1 MPADRSAL
9 DALPRVEITSAADL
23 RAWLAANHGQAGSVW
38 VVTWKTGGGRP
49 HVPWGAVV
57 DEALCFG
64 WIDSVPRKL
73 DDDRSML
80 LLSPRKPG
88 SGWSKV
94 NKDKV
99 ARLTAD
105 GRMAPPGLAKVAA
118 AQDDGS
124 WSRLDAV
131 DAMEE
136 PADLTAALDAVP
148 AARANFDAFP
158 RSSRRGILEWITN
171 AKRPET
177 RAARI
182 ATTVSL
188 AAENRK
194 ANHPAGRDAGPRR
207 SVEP

>member
-1 MPADRSAL
+1 
-9 DALPRVEITSAADL
+9 
-23 RAWLAANHGQAGSVW
+23 
-38 VVTWKTGGGRP
+38 
-49 HVPWGAVV
+49 VV

-64 WIDSVPRKL
+64 WIDSLPRRL
-73 DDDRSML
+73 DADRSML

-105 GRMAPPGLAKVAA
+105 GRMAPAGLAKVEAA
-118 AQDDGS
+118 KADGS
-124 WSRLDAV
+124 WARLDAV
-131 DAMEE
+131 DALAE
-136 PADLTAALDAVP
+136 PDDLVAALDADP

-158 RSSRRGILEWITN
+158 RSSRRGILEWIVN

-182 ATTVSL
+182 ATTVAL
-188 AAENRK
+188 ASENRK

-207 SVEP
+207 PADR

>member
-1 MPADRSAL
+1 VPAARPAL
-9 DALPRVEITSAADL
+9 DALPRVEIVSREAL
-23 RAWLAANHGQAGSVW
+23 RDWLTANQGRAGSVW
-38 VVTWKTGGGRP
+38 IVTWKTGAGRP
-49 HVPWGAVV
+49 HVPWGDVV

-64 WIDSVPRKL
+64 WIDSLPRRL
-73 DDDRSML
+73 DADRSML

-88 SGWSKV
+88 SGWSRV

-105 GRMAPPGLAKVAA
+105 GRMAPAGLAKVEAA
-118 AQDDGS
+118 KADGS
-124 WSRLDAV
+124 WARLDAV
-131 DAMEE
+131 DALAE
-136 PADLTAALDAVP
+136 PDDLVAALDADP

-158 RSSRRGILEWITN
+158 RSSRRGILEWIVN

-182 ATTVSL
+182 ATTVAL
-188 AAENRK
+188 ASENRK

-207 SVEP
+207 PADR